1 MAYLASRFAV
11 LLAFGALAGCG
22 SSSPRHYSLRGR
34 VLATTEDQIT
44 VNHEE
49 IRGFMPAMTM
59 PYTVKDPALLKPVQT
74 GDVITAD
81 LIVDRDKNYWL
92 EHVVVADRSG
102 RDSLPSIT
110 TDELEPGAV
119 IPDVKLI
126 NQDGKTIHL
135 GDFNGKAVL
144 LTFIYTRC
152 PFANF
157 CPLLSNEF
165 ASLRREMQ
173 KTPGDYER
181 THFVSVSLDP
191 KWDTPP
197 VMRQYGLEYLH
208 GDPAGFG
215 YWDFVAT
222 SPADL
227 KSLANAFNLTYF
239 EKDNQITHSLRTVL
253 LATDGTV
260 AKVWS
265 GNQWRKQEILD
276 SLRQAA
282 SEKQP

>member
-1 MAYLASRFAV
+1 MTYRRCSLALLLV
-11 LLAFGALAGCG
+11 LSGCLAGCG
-22 SSSPRHYSLRGR
+22 GSSPKHYSLRGR
-34 VLATTEDQIT
+34 VLAASEDQIT

-49 IRGFMPAMTM
+49 IPGFMPAMTM
-59 PYTVKDPALLKPVQT
+59 PYAVKDPALLKAVQT
-74 GDVITAD
+74 GDLITAD
-81 LIVDRDKNYWL
+81 LMVDREKNYWL
-92 EHVVVADRSG
+92 EHLVVTDRSG

-110 TDELEPGAV
+110 ADELEPGAV
-119 IPDVKLI
+119 VPDVKLI

-135 GDFNGKAVL
+135 GDFRGKAVL

-165 ASLRREMQ
+165 ASLKKEMLR
-173 KTPGDYER
+173 TPGDYER
-181 THFVSVSLDP
+181 THFVSISLDP

-197 VMRQYGLEYLH
+197 VLHKYGLEYLH
-208 GDPAGFG
+208 GDSGGFA

-222 SPADL
+222 TPADL
-227 KSLANAFNLTYF
+227 KTLAAAFNLTYF

-282 SEKQP
+282 SQKP